1 MQDICLLRSK
11 ARIDRRRLPLA
22 LAALL
27 ASARNGFGQPEDFAS
42 FVQSLWPQAQT
53 AGVSRETF
61 ETATSGL
68 SPEPAVLEKPSAQ
81 SEFTVSIP
89 AYVAGAV
96 TNARV
101 AAGRTLRTDLSA
113 HLRAAEQGSGVP
125 AEIMLAILGIESNY
139 GSAAGG
145 ADVLRVLATLAFKGH
160 MAEKLSAEFVAA
172 LVMLQQGVP
181 RRRLLG
187 SWAGAM
193 GMPQFMPSAYLKY
206 AVSASGGGAP
216 DIWTSRAD
224 SLASIANFLR
234 QSGWDPSLPWAVE
247 ARAPNDYDFA
257 ELDQD
262 FSQFRAQGLVGA
274 RGEQLPAQGAAS
286 VYLPAGAKGPLFL
299 ITQNFEVIRQYNTSD
314 AYAMAVGLLA
324 DRIGG
329 VQAPVVPWPKVAP
342 LSTAE
347 IKALQQALTQR
358 GFYQGPIDG
367 KLGRKAR
374 NAIHAFQRSVG
385 IAPADGFASKALLAQ
400 LRDK

>member
-1 MQDICLLRSK
+1 MQASCLFHAQ

-22 LAALL
+22 LLAL
-27 ASARNGFGQPEDFAS
+27 AVSVRDGFGQSEDFAG
-42 FVQSLWPQAQT
+42 FIQSLWPQAQA

-61 ETATSGL
+61 ETATAGL
-68 SPEPAVLEKPSAQ
+68 TPEPAVLEKPAAQ

-101 AAGRTLRTDLSA
+101 ATGRTLRSDLWGA
-113 HLRAAEQGSGVP
+113 LRTAEQSSGVP
-125 AEIMLAILGIESNY
+125 AEITLAILGIESNF

-160 MAEKLSAEFVAA
+160 MTEKLSAEFVAA

-193 GMPQFMPSAYLKY
+193 GMPQFMPSAYLKF
-206 AVSASGGGAP
+206 AVSASSGGAP

-234 QSGWDPSLPWAVE
+234 QSGWDPFLPWAVE
-247 ARAPNDYDFA
+247 ARAPKDYDFA
-257 ELDQD
+257 EFDQD

-274 RGEQLPAQGAAS
+274 RGEELPAQGAAS
-286 VYLPAGAKGPLFL
+286 VYLPAGASGPLFL

-329 VQAPVVPWPKVAP
+329 AQAPVVPWPKVAP
-342 LSTAE
+342 LSAAE
-347 IKALQQALTQR
+347 VKVLQQALAER

-374 NAIHAFQRSVG
+374 NAIHAFQRSAG